1 MPSTVELYRPKSFNT
16 FWFDLTFH
24 LLSKHESL
32 VKVIEFVE
40 VVEVVE
46 VVEGKLRSTLINAT
60 LFAPRL
66 PTA

>member
-46 VVEGKLRSTLINAT
+46 GKLRSTLINAT